1 MSINFSRFF
10 LRGPKNTLRL
20 QNGIHFSHQGPWI
33 AATSDAVLDEW
44 YVSEFMAAEYNI
56 VIDVTPTRKEM
67 IKCLVVAGPAMAN
80 LTIYGR
86 TNFGENLIDLTAT
99 VTDSKLTLIANP
111 ASSPDGSTYDDS
123 SLLLGGK
130 IIFGATYFHSI
141 NEIKRN
147 L

>member
-20 QNGIHFSHQGPWI
+20 QNGVQFSHQGPWI
-33 AATSDAVLDEW
+33 AATSGAVVDEW

-141 NEIKRN
+141 NEIKRV

>member
-33 AATSDAVLDEW
+33 AATTNAVIDEW

-67 IKCLVVAGPAMAN
+67 IKALVVAGPATAN

-86 TNFGENLIDLTAT
+86 TNMGENLIDLTAT
-99 VTDSKLTLIANP
+99 VTDSKVTILANP
-111 ASSPDGSTYDDS
+111 TSSPDGSTYDNS
-123 SLLLGGK
+123 SLLVGGK

-141 NEIKRN
+141 NEIKRV

>member
-1 MSINFSRFF
+1 MCINFSRFF

-20 QNGIHFSHQGPWI
+20 QNGVHFSYQGPWI
-33 AATSDAVLDEW
+33 AATTDALIDEW

-67 IKCLVVAGPAMAN
+67 LKALVVAGPSTAN
-80 LTIYGR
+80 ITIYGR
-86 TNFGENLIDLTAT
+86 TNMGQNLIDLTAT
-99 VTDSKLTLIANP
+99 VTDSKVKIIANP
-111 ASSPDGSTYDDS
+111 TSSPDGSTYDDS

-130 IIFGATYFHSI
+130 IIFSATYFHSI
-141 NEIKRN
+141 NEIKRV